1 VTTDSEIIR
10 GSRADPRR
18 FGELFD
24 RHARSIHRYA
34 RARTNESTADDV
46 VGETF
51 LLAFERRET
60 FDQTWSDAAPWL
72 FGIATNLIRRH
83 HRAEARSLRALE
95 KFVEPAESGDDTAA
109 SAARLDAASAV
120 HELGRTLR
128 RMPAI
133 DRDTL
138 LLYAWADLTYE
149 QIAAAMDVPIGTV
162 RSRLNR
168 ARRTLQGTDAL
179 TALNG
184 GTNGSDH
191 ASAPT
196 R

>member
-1 VTTDSEIIR
+1 VTTDSDIIR
-10 GSRADPRR
+10 GSRADPGR

-51 LLAFERRET
+51 LVAFEKRET
-60 FDQTWSDAAPWL
+60 FDQSWSDAAPWL

-83 HRAEARSLRALE
+83 HRTEARALRALE
-95 KFVEPAESGDDTAA
+95 KFADPALATDDTVA
-109 SAARLDAASAV
+109 SAARLDATAAI

-149 QIAAAMDVPIGTV
+149 QIAAAMNVPVGTV

-168 ARRTLQGTDAL
+168 ARRTLQGSDAL
-179 TALNG
+179 IALNG
-184 GTNGSDH
+184 GTNGPDH
-191 ASAPT
+191 ASSPT
-196 R
+196 L